1 MGAMSDANLF
11 RIVLAVAGLLWL
23 AYIWWSGS
31 RKPPQGRRSAAPRR
45 GSGGERVEPTLGDPL
60 ELGDPDDGL
69 DPALRAELHGLSN
82 AIAEQRGEPEAPQL
96 PLRQRP
102 GVGLRADTP
111 VEKIVTLHVSARPG
125 ETIAGPELVVAL
137 EKAGLEFG
145 AQEIFH
151 RMDDARP
158 DAGPV
163 YSVANMVKPGSFDMR
178 GVGALRTP
186 GLTFFMTLPGPMPAL
201 DAWETMLPAAQRC
214 AELLDAEVLDE
225 HRNALGRQT
234 VQHIRDELRAF
245 DRRRDKQ
252 VIRKSW

>member
-1 MGAMSDANLF
+1 MSDANLF
-11 RIVLAVAGLLWL
+11 RIILAVAGLAWL
-23 AYIWWSGS
+23 AYIWWAGTRPSQ
-31 RKPPQGRRSAAPRR
+31 QGRRMQAPRR
-45 GSGGERVEPTLGDPL
+45 GAGGERVEPTLGDLDAP
-60 ELGDPDDGL
+60 DAADDGL
-69 DPALRAELHGLSN
+69 DPALRAELDGLSS
-82 AIAEQRGEPEAPQL
+82 AIAESRGAPEAPEL
-96 PLRQRP
+96 ALRQRP
-102 GVGLRADTP
+102 GVGARGALP
-111 VEKIVTLHVSARPG
+111 VERIVTLHVAARPG
-125 ETIAGPELVVAL
+125 GIIAGSELVVAL

-145 AQEIFH
+145 DQDIFH

-178 GVGALRTP
+178 ALGGLRTP
-186 GLTFFMTLPGPMPAL
+186 GLTFFMTLPGPLPAL

-245 DRRRDKQ
+245 DRKRDKQ
-252 VIRKSW
+252 VIKKPW

>member
-1 MGAMSDANLF
+1 MSTMSDANLF
-11 RIVLAVAGLLWL
+11 RIILAVAGLLWL

-31 RKPPQGRRSAAPRR
+31 RKPPQGTRTASARRA
-45 GSGGERVEPTLGDPL
+45 GGERVEPTLGDL
-60 ELGDPDDGL
+60 EVPDDGL
-69 DPALRAELHGLSN
+69 DPALRAELDGLSS
-82 AIAEQRGEPEAPQL
+82 AIADHRTVPEPEL

-102 GVGLRADTP
+102 GVGLRADQP
-111 VEKIVTLHVSARPG
+111 VDRIVTLHVSARPG
-125 ETIAGPELVVAL
+125 TTIGGPELVIAL

-145 AQEIFH
+145 DQEIFH

-178 GVGALRTP
+178 SIGTLRTP

-245 DRRRDKQ
+245 DRKRDKQ

>member
-1 MGAMSDANLF
+1 MSDANLF
-11 RIVLAVAGLLWL
+11 RIILAVAGALWL

-31 RKPPQGRRSAAPRR
+31 RKPPQGTRTPAPKR
-45 GSGGERVEPTLGDPL
+45 GNAPGERIEPTFGDS
-60 ELGDPDDGL
+60 GDGPGDDGL
-69 DPALRAELHGLSN
+69 DPALRAELDGLSS
-82 AIAEQRGEPEAPQL
+82 AIAERNAPAEPEL
-96 PLRQRP
+96 PLQQRP
-102 GVGLRADTP
+102 GVGARAEAP
-111 VEKIVTLHVSARPG
+111 VERIVTLHVAARQG
-125 ETIAGPELVVAL
+125 GTIAGPELVVAL

-145 AQEIFH
+145 DRGIFH
-151 RMDDARP
+151 RMDEARP
-158 DAGPV
+158 EAGPV

-178 GVGALRTP
+178 AIGALRTP